1 MPKCESEVIS
11 KWGAYNGYQPL
22 LDRAEIT
29 TSPSSLSTTDKT
41 WQNRCMWARLGTA
54 LVTARSGRCS

>member
-11 KWGAYNGYQPL
+11 KWGAYNSYQPL

-29 TSPSSLSTTDKT
+29 TSPSSLSSMSIRHGKAGACG
-41 WQNRCMWARLGTA
+41 QGWALPW
-54 LVTARSGRCS
+54 